1 MDPSDRYPDEHQKR
15 MFFLLMS
22 HPIAQKIHKNSL
34 TTSRVIGKI
43 SKIPYRIALVKIP
56 FKIPY
61 IRLVIRNARSPPKS
75 NQLLESHK
83 SHPSKN
89 LLHNRQLF

>member
-43 SKIPYRIALVKIP
+43 SRIPYRIALVKIP
-56 FKIPY
+56 FKNSLY
-61 IRLVIRNARSPPKS
+61 PPR
-75 NQLLESHK
+75 
-83 SHPSKN
+83 HPEC
-89 LLHNRQLF
+89 QITTEI